1 MKIKLHIIYV
11 NLLLQFFLKTVE
23 ENIILIDA
31 VSSSLSDRYITNL
44 TPGSIVLENIDLV
57 GWVIIKKELRLEN
70 ITY

>member
-1 MKIKLHIIYV
+1 M
-11 NLLLQFFLKTVE
+11 
-23 ENIILIDA
+23 
-31 VSSSLSDRYITNL
+31 